1 MPYIYIYSGR
11 VWFHAAVAVLARYDL
26 CRAFLANTYTYTHAM
41 HTHTHTH
48 THMQAAFGFEVAVAG
63 MARYDVCRAFL
74 ATLQLA
80 NDGNVDIR
88 LAVVP

>member
-1 MPYIYIYSGR
+1 
-11 VWFHAAVAVLARYDL
+11 
-26 CRAFLANTYTYTHAM
+26 
-41 HTHTHTH
+41 
-48 THMQAAFGFEVAVAG
+48 MQAAFGFDVAVAG

-88 LAVVP
+88 LAVVA